1 MEFSA
6 LFLSCV
12 FHMLW
17 RVMLDFSPTAGKP
30 VSHLLCESWSYRGNG
45 GNTEGFFIRAFDQ
58 DIVDFFLWRTI
69 NFHGNFPN
77 PRSSQRWIS
86 QQDKSSSLSRND
98 RTLVETYLGHDHF
111 HDGKHRYGFPR
122 CHLTSLFWL
131 GKLRRNAEEL
141 KGFWYLISM
150 PSTTPG
156 LCLAMSK
163 WANELT
169 SFPTKWRAN
178 EKHGTG
184 WGWNITQLQYLCID
198 QPGNDHISH
207 QRGKIIIFKRVFFCG
222 GMGDRFLG
230 GFLNISFSPFFWC
243 IQFFGCS
250 KQVLFLRY
258 LPGLQRDFWAGAW
271 GQKTVGVSIFPKGKI
286 HIKGNGWVLIFQ
298 FITFLLGNYF
308 FEFKSCL

>member
-184 WGWNITQLQYLCID
+184 WGVEHHPVTVFMYW
-198 QPGNDHISH
+198 PARERSH
-207 QRGKIIIFKRVFFCG
+207 
-222 GMGDRFLG
+222 
-230 GFLNISFSPFFWC
+230 
-243 IQFFGCS
+243 
-250 KQVLFLRY
+250 
-258 LPGLQRDFWAGAW
+258 LP
-271 GQKTVGVSIFPKGKI
+271 PKGKN
-286 HIKGNGWVLIFQ
+286 HHLQTCFFLWGHGWSFPRRFFKHQFQPIFLMYPI
-298 FITFLLGNYF
+298 FWMFKTGTFPSVFAGPSTWLLGRRLGTKNSWRFYF
-308 FEFKSCL
+308 SKGKNPYQRERLGSNFPIHHLLTGQLFFWI